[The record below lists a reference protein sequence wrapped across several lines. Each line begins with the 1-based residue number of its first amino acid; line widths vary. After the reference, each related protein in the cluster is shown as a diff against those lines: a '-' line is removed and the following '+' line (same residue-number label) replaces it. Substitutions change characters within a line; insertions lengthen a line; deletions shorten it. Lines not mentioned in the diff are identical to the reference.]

1 MGPTKD
7 AESKLEHA
15 TSKQGDAPFSTNALL
30 PRLIQIQSFTLRQ
43 KTSRK
48 LAKCLKP
55 KQHKTLHGKIFS
67 FFSLMRH
74 FKGCGASLRLNYHFF

>member
-30 PRLIQIQSFTLRQ
+30 PRLIQDLEFYTEAKSI
-43 KTSRK
+43 RK
-48 LAKCLKP
+48 I
-55 KQHKTLHGKIFS
+55 GKVS
-67 FFSLMRH
+67 
-74 FKGCGASLRLNYHFF
+74 

>member
-30 PRLIQIQSFTLRQ
+30 PRLIQDLEFYTEA

-55 KQHKTLHGKIFS
+55 KQYKTPH
-67 FFSLMRH
+67 
-74 FKGCGASLRLNYHFF
+74 

>member
-30 PRLIQIQSFTLRQ
+30 PRLIQDLEFYTEAKKHLENWQSVLSQRNITNLMKKHFL
-43 KTSRK
+43 S
-48 LAKCLKP
+48 
-55 KQHKTLHGKIFS
+55 S
-67 FFSLMRH
+67 FR
-74 FKGCGASLRLNYHFF
+74 

>member
-30 PRLIQIQSFTLRQ
+30 PRLIQDLEFYTEAKSI
-43 KTSRK
+43 RK
-48 LAKCLKP
+48 IGKVSWAKA
-55 KQHKTLHGKIFS
+55 I
-67 FFSLMRH
+67 
-74 FKGCGASLRLNYHFF
+74 